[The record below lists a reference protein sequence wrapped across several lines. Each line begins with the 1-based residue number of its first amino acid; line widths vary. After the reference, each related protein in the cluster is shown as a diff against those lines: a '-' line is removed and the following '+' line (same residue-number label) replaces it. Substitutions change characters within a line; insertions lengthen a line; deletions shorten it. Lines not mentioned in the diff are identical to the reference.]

1 MSTDISLYIAGRL
14 NIDEFFEFLA
24 DETECPVTPNIQGQ
38 IDPIVYAFS
47 VGFKDPFDR
56 RTSRSIRGHMSQKV
70 GWPISE
76 HLGDGDYTS
85 LVMGAHGNAEKIMRA
100 VADKFGGYLYDDRI
114 DSGEWIEPPS
124 TGLRI

>member
-1 MSTDISLYIAGRL
+1 MSTDISLYIAGHL
-14 NIDEFFEFLA
+14 NLDEFFEFLA
-24 DETECPVTPNIQGQ
+24 DESERPITSNIQGQ

-47 VGFKDPFDR
+47 VDFKDPFDR
-56 RTSRSIRGHMSQKV
+56 RTSRSIRGHMSQRV

-85 LVMGAHGNAEKIMRA
+85 LLMGAHGNAEKIMRA

-114 DSGEWIEPPS
+114 DSGEMIEPLATAP
-124 TGLRI
+124 RM